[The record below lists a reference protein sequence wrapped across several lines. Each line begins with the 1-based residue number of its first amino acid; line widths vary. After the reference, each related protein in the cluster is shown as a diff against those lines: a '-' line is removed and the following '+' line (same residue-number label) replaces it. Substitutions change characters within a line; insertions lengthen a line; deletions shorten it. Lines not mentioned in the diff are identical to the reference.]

1 VRRIAVVAVIACC
14 AGCHAKSEPPPSP
27 SPIAL
32 IMTPVPDGTFMMGSV
47 DGDSDERPVHD
58 VHVAAFTIERTDV
71 TVAEYRKCEA
81 AGACTKTPAKP
92 YCNEHLPSR
101 DAHPINCV
109 TWAQAGAF
117 CAWAKARLPTETE
130 WEYAAHG
137 PDRRRYPWGNDEPAA
152 QLCWDG
158 PASDLG
164 QGKRRGTCAADMHPA
179 SASPFGALDL
189 AGNVWQWTSDLY
201 SLDYASPRTGPKRV
215 VRGGTWYSYDSG
227 DVRTT
232 LRFQMREDKEDYGVG
247 MRCVR

>member
-1 VRRIAVVAVIACC
+1 VRRFAVVAVIVEC
-14 AGCHAKSEPPPSP
+14 ASCHAKSEPTPTP
-27 SPIAL
+27 SPIDLPMSA
-32 IMTPVPDGTFMMGSV
+32 IPEGTFLMGSM

-58 VHVAAFTIERTDV
+58 VHVSAFTIERTDV
-71 TVAEYRKCEA
+71 TVADYEKCEA
-81 AGACTKTPAKP
+81 AGACTKTPTNP
-92 YCNEHLPSR
+92 YCNEHIASR
-101 DAHPINCV
+101 EAHPINCI
-109 TWAQAGAF
+109 TWAQANAF

-137 PDRRRYPWGNDEPAA
+137 AERRRYPWGNDDPAK

-158 PASDLG
+158 PGSDLG
-164 QGKRRGTCAADMHPA
+164 KGRRKSTCPADAHPG

-201 SLDYASPRTGPKRV
+201 STDYAAPRAGPKRV
-215 VRGGTWYSYDSG
+215 VRGGTWYSYDAE

-247 MRCVR
+247 ARCAR